1 MEKIINEALSRN
13 KERFKKR
20 EEKEG
25 EWWNEECEN
34 KKRR

>member
-1 MEKIINEALSRN
+1 MEDRDEMEKIINEALSRN

-25 EWWNEECEN
+25 GMVG
-34 KKRR
+34 

>member
-1 MEKIINEALSRN
+1 MEGYEMKKIINKALSRN

-25 EWWNEECEN
+25 GMVE
-34 KKRR
+34 